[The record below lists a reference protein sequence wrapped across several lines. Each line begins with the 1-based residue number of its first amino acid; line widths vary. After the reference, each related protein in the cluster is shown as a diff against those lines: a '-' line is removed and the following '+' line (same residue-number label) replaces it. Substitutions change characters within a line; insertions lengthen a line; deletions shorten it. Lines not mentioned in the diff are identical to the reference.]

1 MKAEIEQGPFYRSVM
16 SGLLAG
22 IVITIANLVF
32 NGLYRSITS
41 FNPSQFVN
49 VTTIIFV
56 SLLLS
61 LVSGIIYYLL
71 VPYAKKSSSLFMILF
86 VILTIVVTFVAF
98 TVNRSSDP
106 KVSAQFHG
114 LFAGIAIITGLID
127 AFLIPYLV
135 KHENPVF

>member
-1 MKAEIEQGPFYRSVM
+1 MKKEIDQGPFYRSVM
-16 SGLLAG
+16 AGLLAG

-32 NGLYRSITS
+32 NGLYRSVTS

-49 VTTIIFV
+49 VTTIIFI
-56 SLLLS
+56 SLILS
-61 LVSGIIYYLL
+61 VVSGIIYYLL
-71 VPYAKKSSSLFMILF
+71 VPYSKKSTSLYIALF
-86 VILTIVVTFVAF
+86 VILTIGVTFVAF

-114 LFAGIAIITGLID
+114 LFAGIAIITGLIE
-127 AFLIPYLV
+127 AFLIPYLA